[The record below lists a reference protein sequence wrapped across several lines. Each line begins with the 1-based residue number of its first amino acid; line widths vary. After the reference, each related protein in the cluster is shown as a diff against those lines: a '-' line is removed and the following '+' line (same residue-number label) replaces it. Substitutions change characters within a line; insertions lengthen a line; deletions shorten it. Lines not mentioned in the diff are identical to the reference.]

1 MAGFNSKLISDG
13 KEMTICEKRKM
24 CMCDVD
30 GPCFSTKS
38 QPLQVSKTK
47 FLDQENA
54 VKPKFSESKKHQVIA
69 SNNFETEFTD
79 PNDFMNSETVEYKIL
94 ETDAFKKEDWESN
107 DFESNNWESNDFESN
122 ELESSHIE
130 SNDWES
136 NDFESNNL
144 EEDEEE
150 EYEFS
155 CVVCEIGFE
164 TESELGDHFESVH
177 ESKSHVESP
186 NENEVGETRFIDYEL
201 GDHYESVYVSEN
213 RVESSNE
220 DLKPHISEICSKSVL
235 QKEYLTEH
243 NIGNTIKLENDDQKT
258 DQLLEKS
265 KKSEQKLRKKRPKKS
280 TTSQEETNVKQGN
293 QILKSLI
300 ICFYINV

>member
-1 MAGFNSKLISDG
+1 
-13 KEMTICEKRKM
+13 MTICEKRKM

-54 VKPKFSESKKHQVIA
+54 LEPKFSESNVKKQQVIA

-79 PNDFMNSETVEYKIL
+79 PNDFMNSETIEYKIL
-94 ETDAFKKEDWESN
+94 KPDAFKKEDWESN
-107 DFESNNWESNDFESN
+107 DFESNNWESN
-122 ELESSHIE
+122 ELESNHVE

-136 NDFESNNL
+136 NDFASNNL

-164 TESELGDHFESVH
+164 AESELGDHFESVH

-186 NENEVGETRFIDYEL
+186 NENEVGETKLIDYEL

-220 DLKPHISEICSKSVL
+220 DLKPHIPEI
-235 QKEYLTEH
+235 
-243 NIGNTIKLENDDQKT
+243 
-258 DQLLEKS
+258 
-265 KKSEQKLRKKRPKKS
+265 
-280 TTSQEETNVKQGN
+280 
-293 QILKSLI
+293 
-300 ICFYINV
+300 